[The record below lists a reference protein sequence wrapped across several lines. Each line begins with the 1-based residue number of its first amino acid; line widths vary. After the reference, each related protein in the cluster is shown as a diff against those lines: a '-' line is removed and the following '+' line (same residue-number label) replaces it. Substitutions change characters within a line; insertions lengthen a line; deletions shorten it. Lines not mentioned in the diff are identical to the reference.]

1 MPAMTT
7 HDRKFMIFSLQGSL
21 YALDLKQ
28 VAEVGDPPQMWPIP
42 LAPPCYSGA
51 LDFHG
56 DIVAV
61 MNLALFLGLPGGRQ
75 PGKIIVLHRE
85 ISSLAFLVDT
95 IVRIVSEEEVSFSKP
110 SENGLTAA
118 MLCLNDGEA
127 TQLDLETL
135 VHEAEIEMQR
145 KSLVS

>member
-1 MPAMTT
+1 MPYMTT

-42 LAPPCYSGA
+42 LAPACYSGA
-51 LDFHG
+51 LNFHG

-61 MNLALFLGLPGGRQ
+61 MNLSLFLGLPGCRQ

-85 ISSLAFLVDT
+85 VASLAFLVDS

-110 SENGLTAA
+110 SEKGLTAA
-118 MLCLNDGEA
+118 MLCLTDGEA
-127 TQLDLETL
+127 TQLDLEAL
-135 VHEAEIEMQR
+135 VHKAEIEMLGNR
-145 KSLVS
+145 